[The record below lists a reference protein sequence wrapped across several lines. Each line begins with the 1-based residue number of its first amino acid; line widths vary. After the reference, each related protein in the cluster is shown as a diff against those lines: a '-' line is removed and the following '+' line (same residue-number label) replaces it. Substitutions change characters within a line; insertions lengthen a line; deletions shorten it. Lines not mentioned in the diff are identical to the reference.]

1 MKSKPMQPPHAAKAA
16 TRSKPA
22 TAKAGLVAAAAC
34 RPSVPACRSDVEQAR
49 DWLLENANGT
59 HVRHVLERGLE
70 YAEAVERAGLSL
82 EMIEGDDLYQFL
94 SDPRAAAARTKAL
107 HEPTL

>member
-1 MKSKPMQPPHAAKAA
+1 VKSKPMHRPHGATSATRAKAA
-16 TRSKPA
+16 ATKSELVA
-22 TAKAGLVAAAAC
+22 TATR
-34 RPSVPACRSDVEQAR
+34 RPSVSGCRSDVELAR
-49 DWLLENANGT
+49 DWLLVNANGT

-82 EMIEGDDLYQFL
+82 EMIEGEDLYQFL
-94 SDPRAAAARTKAL
+94 SDPRAAAARTKTL